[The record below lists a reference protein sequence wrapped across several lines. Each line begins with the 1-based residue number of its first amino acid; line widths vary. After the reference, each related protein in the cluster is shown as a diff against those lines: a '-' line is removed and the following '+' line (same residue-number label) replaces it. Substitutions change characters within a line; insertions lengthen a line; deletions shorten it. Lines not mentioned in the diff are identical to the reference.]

1 MHSTFKLWE
10 SLLNDTKQ
18 HSKYH
23 QVASEICSK
32 YVADKVDVIVDDIK
46 RIFSKCKSVG
56 QASHEEIFKV
66 VAELNGV
73 SKFEYKRWFISF
85 FKRFEVK

>member
-1 MHSTFKLWE
+1 LV
-10 SLLNDTKQ
+10 NDTKQ

-32 YVADKVDVIVDDIK
+32 YVADKVDYIIEDIK
-46 RIFSKCKSVG
+46 RIFGKCKNVA

-66 VAELNGV
+66 VTELNGV
-73 SKFEYKRWFISF
+73 S
-85 FKRFEVK
+85 

>member
-10 SLLNDTKQ
+10 SLLADTKQ

-23 QVASEICSK
+23 QVASEIASQHVASK
-32 YVADKVDVIVDDIK
+32 FDEIIEDIK
-46 RIFSKCKSVG
+46 RIFQKCKSVG

-66 VAELNGV
+66 VGELNGV
-73 SKFEYKRWFISF
+73 S
-85 FKRFEVK
+85 